1 MLSEQVLTLLH
12 RADVIN
18 TQRRVVLRS
27 QMLQQAPKCIRLLSA
42 LLQTNAKHSETASIA
57 GFNKNSFSSS
67 ATNNF
72 SLTRNPD
79 ELHKQI
85 MTSLNCLAH
94 FFTWI
99 PLNQA
104 PIYGDLL
111 ETLFYFAALGIDG
124 SREVSNQHE
133 QQGLAAIHTLYELVA
148 LGGIPQNY
156 DEFLAHI
163 FTLTCKLMAKIIEM
177 SEGLSK
183 LDDKYLER

>member
-1 MLSEQVLTLLH
+1 
-12 RADVIN
+12 
-18 TQRRVVLRS
+18 
-27 QMLQQAPKCIRLLSA
+27 MLQQAPKSIRLLSA
-42 LLQTNAKHSETASIA
+42 ILQSGAKHSETMETS
-57 GFNKNSFSSS
+57 GYNRNSFSSS
-67 ATNNF
+67 LNNL

-79 ELHKQI
+79 EMHKQI
-85 MTSLNCLAH
+85 VTSLNCLAH

-111 ETLFYFAALGIDG
+111 ETLFYYAALGIDG
-124 SREVSNQHE
+124 SREISNQHE

-163 FTLTCKLMAKIIEM
+163 FTLTCKLMAKVIEM

-183 LDDKYLER
+183 LDDKYLERCEI

>member
-1 MLSEQVLTLLH
+1 
-12 RADVIN
+12 
-18 TQRRVVLRS
+18 
-27 QMLQQAPKCIRLLSA
+27 MLQQAPKSIRLLSA
-42 LLQTNAKHSETASIA
+42 LLHNNAKHLETMGASGI
-57 GFNKNSFSSS
+57 NKNSFSSS
-67 ATNNF
+67 ANNL
-72 SLTRNPD
+72 SVTRNPD
-79 ELHKQI
+79 EAHKQI
-85 MTSLNCLAH
+85 ITSLNCLAH

-111 ETLFYFAALGIDG
+111 ETLFYYAALGIDG

-163 FTLTCKLMAKIIEM
+163 FTLTCNLMAKIIEM

-183 LDDKYLER
+183 LDDKYLERCENM